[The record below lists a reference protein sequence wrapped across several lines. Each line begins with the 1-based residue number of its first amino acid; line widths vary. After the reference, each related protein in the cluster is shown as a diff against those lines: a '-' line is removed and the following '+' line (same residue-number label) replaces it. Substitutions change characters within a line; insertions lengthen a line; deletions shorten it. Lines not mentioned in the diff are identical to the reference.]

1 MYSITNHNRYR
12 MMDELDLAGREP
24 TCRPLH
30 VAANFVGTTAAIV
43 GGVIAAGGAI
53 GGAALS
59 SGAAKKASKTQAEA
73 ADRATELQREM
84 YYNNIDLQK
93 PWHQAGQAGLN
104 QLMALSG
111 FESYT
116 PDDPHAAE
124 REKYQAN
131 IDAYNK
137 VADNASSGPGLI
149 GSFAKSFPQMLAK
162 AYQQKAASLPAV
174 PATSWR
180 PAGDGASTAAEILQ
194 MDPSYQFRFAEGQK
208 ALDRSAAA
216 KGGAL
221 SGGAI
226 KASARYGQDMA
237 STEYG
242 NIWNRLAAIAGIG
255 QTATGQ
261 MNTLGANYATQ
272 AGDMMTQAANAR
284 ASGYVGSSNAWG
296 NAVGSIGTN
305 LADLYAMSRTN
316 APAVPAAG
324 NFITAGIAN
333 VPPLQAQPLNKLWP
347 A

>member
-1 MYSITNHNRYR
+1 MPPIVI
-12 MMDELDLAGREP
+12 AG
-24 TCRPLH
+24 
-30 VAANFVGTTAAIV
+30 A
-43 GGVIAAGGAI
+43 IAAGGAI
-53 GGAALS
+53 AGAKISS
-59 SGAAKKASKTQAEA
+59 SGAKKAAETQAKTADA
-73 ADRATELQREM
+73 ATALQREM
-84 YYNNIDLQK
+84 YYNNIEQQK
-93 PWHQAGQAGLN
+93 PWYQAGQAGLG

-111 FESYT
+111 FAQT
-116 PDDPHAAE
+116 AADDPHAAE
-124 REKYQAN
+124 RADLQGK
-131 IDAYNK
+131 IDALNK
-137 VADNASSGPGLI
+137 QAEQLRATGGLSGIMKAGPISMVAKTYEN
-149 GSFAKSFPQMLAK
+149 KLA
-162 AYQQKAASLPAV
+162 ALPAA
-174 PATSWR
+174 PANTWR
-180 PAGDGASTAAEILQ
+180 PAGGDGASAAEEILK